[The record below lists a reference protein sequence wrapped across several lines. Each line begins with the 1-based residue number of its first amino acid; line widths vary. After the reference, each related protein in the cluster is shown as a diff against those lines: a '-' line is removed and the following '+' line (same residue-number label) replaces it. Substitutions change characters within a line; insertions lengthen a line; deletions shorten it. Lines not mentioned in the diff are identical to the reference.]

1 MKSNFRWIIP
11 FLLLVSLL
19 LAACGAGGEQ
29 VTEEASPATVE
40 HLESGPNP
48 TKITLTEDAAKR
60 IDVQTVA
67 ISDLN
72 GGKEKS
78 IPYAAVLYDTE
89 GKTWTYT
96 NPETL
101 TYLRSPIT
109 VDRIDGDVAILSDGP
124 ATGQLVVTTGA
135 TELYGAEEEFEEE

>member
-11 FLLLVSLL
+11 FLLLASLL

-29 VTEEASPATVE
+29 AAEESSPATVE
-40 HLESGPNP
+40 HLETGPDA

-67 ISDLN
+67 VSDLN

-96 NPETL
+96 MPEAL

-109 VDRIDGDVAILSDGP
+109 VDRIDGDVAILSEGP
-124 ATGQLVVTTGA
+124 PAGQLVVTTGA

>member
-11 FLLLVSLL
+11 FLLLASLL

-29 VTEEASPATVE
+29 ATEESSPATVE
-40 HLESGPNP
+40 HLETGPDA

-67 ISDLN
+67 VSDLN

-96 NPETL
+96 NPEAL

-109 VDRIDGDVAILSDGP
+109 VDRIDGDVAILSEGP
-124 ATGQLVVTTGA
+124 PSGQLVVTTGA

>member
-1 MKSNFRWIIP
+1 MKFKFRWIV
-11 FLLLVSLL
+11 LVLMLASLL
-19 LAACGAGGEQ
+19 LTACGPNEEQ
-29 VTEEASPATVE
+29 AAEEESPATVE

-48 TKITLTEDAAKR
+48 TKITLTDDAAKR

-67 ISDLN
+67 VSDLN
-72 GGKEKS
+72 GGKEKA

-89 GKTWTYT
+89 GNTWTYT

-109 VDRIDGDVAILSDGP
+109 VDRIEGDVAILSDGP
-124 ATGQLVVTTGA
+124 ATGELVVTTGA